1 MYISKIA
8 NWISRRNEA
17 FRSRC
22 FKHSD
27 PNDELQYSVV
37 YSMNNRT
44 NMIDQYKNS
53 ISLTAFFEWTTILC
67 SVRIAIWNYGRQ
79 ECKDI
84 PLGRE

>member
-1 MYISKIA
+1 MYKSKLA
-8 NWISRRNEA
+8 NWITRRNETLP
-17 FRSRC
+17 SRC

-53 ISLTAFFEWTTILC
+53 ISLTAFFEWTTISPC
-67 SVRIAIWNYGRQ
+67 SVRIAIWNYGR
-79 ECKDI
+79 
-84 PLGRE
+84 